1 MAAAVPIEPAPTTAA
16 VRSGGRPP
24 SHSHWSSTHGQIRS
38 VTSPAR
44 NRDGFSTRGKVSG
57 GPQRMWTLT
66 GLIRQPL
73 RACSEPVTAIGTT
86 GLPLWRARRPTP
98 RFGRASEPV
107 RMRVPSG
114 KITMAWPRSSRARA
128 VSMDSSS
135 DSPRLIGKAP
145 RQFRIQPSIGFLN
158 SSCFATK

>member
-1 MAAAVPIEPAPTTAA
+1 VPIEPAPTIAA

-24 SHSHWSSTHGQIRS
+24 SHSHWSSTHGQMRS

-44 NRDGFSTRGKVSG
+44 NGDGSSTRGKVTG

-73 RACSEPVTAIGTT
+73 RARSEFVTAIGTT

-98 RFGRASEPV
+98 RFGRASDPV
-107 RMRVPSG
+107 RIRVPSG
-114 KITMAWPRSSRARA
+114 KITTACPRSRSVRA
-128 VSMDSSS
+128 VSIDSSS
-135 DSPRLIGKAP
+135 ESPRRIGKAP
-145 RQFRIQPSIGFLN
+145 RQLRNHPSSGFLN
-158 SSCFATK
+158 SSRFATK